1 MEQPYD
7 IHPATRTSAPVATYD
22 PGLRRH
28 MLGIYNTMAL
38 GLAIAGVVA
47 VGGGAPPALSRPL
60 FNTPHKLV
68 ALFGPQAFVFFHLVA
83 HRTAELC
90 IGANRLLRLRG
101 GTRRR
106 RNRPGPGRR
115 SLGRRRDRRTSFGSR
130 DVRVQSG

>member
-38 GLAIAGVVA
+38 GLAVVA
-47 VGGGAPPALSRPL
+47 FGVAATPAISGPI
-60 FNTPHKLV
+60 FNTPLKWV
-68 ALFGPQAFVFFHLVA
+68 AMLAPLAFVFFHLVA

>member
-28 MLGIYNTMAL
+28 MLGIYNTLAL

-47 VGGGAPPALSRPL
+47 FGGAATPAISGPI
-60 FNTPHKLV
+60 FNTPLKWV
-68 ALFGPQAFVFFHLVA
+68 AMLAPLAFVFFHLVA

>member
-28 MLGIYNTMAL
+28 MLGIYNPMAL

-47 VGGGAPPALSRPL
+47 FGVAATPAISGPI
-60 FNTPHKLV
+60 FNTPLKWV
-68 ALFGPQAFVFFHLVA
+68 AMLAPLAFVFFHLVA